1 MRPDGLGSG
10 RRLVALILLTAAL
23 GFGPSRP
30 GHADPPQVTVG
41 PAGTRIRIVSAP
53 LSEVIDALARA
64 GGFRVTYQGAR
75 PTAMLFNAE
84 IEARTVGEALLR
96 LLEGQ
101 SLNYGVVFDVTGASV
116 TSLLVLAPASASG
129 TSQATSGNLISPP
142 PQTLPT
148 PRRAPRRD
156 APSPEVEPEIGEP
169 EPEPEPEPSPVATP
183 APATPLPTPP
193 LRRLSPFAP
202 RSPFATPAPT
212 PPAAPS
218 PSPSPSA

>member
-1 MRPDGLGSG
+1 M
-10 RRLVALILLTAAL
+10 LLTAAL
-23 GFGPSRP
+23 AFGATRF
-30 GHADPPQVTVG
+30 GQAEPPQVTVG
-41 PAGTRIRIVSAP
+41 PAGTHIRIVSAP

-64 GGFRVTYQGAR
+64 GGFRVTYQAAR
-75 PTAMLFNAE
+75 PNAMLFNVE
-84 IEARTVGEALLR
+84 IEAPTVGEALLR

-116 TSLLVLAPASASG
+116 TSLLVLAPASASLI
-129 TSQATSGNLISPP
+129 SRATSGNPISTPP

-156 APSPEVEPEIGEP
+156 AASPEVEPEIE
-169 EPEPEPEPSPVATP
+169 EPEPEPEPSPAATP
-183 APATPLPTPP
+183 TPATPLPTPP

-202 RSPFATPAPT
+202 RSPFATPLPS